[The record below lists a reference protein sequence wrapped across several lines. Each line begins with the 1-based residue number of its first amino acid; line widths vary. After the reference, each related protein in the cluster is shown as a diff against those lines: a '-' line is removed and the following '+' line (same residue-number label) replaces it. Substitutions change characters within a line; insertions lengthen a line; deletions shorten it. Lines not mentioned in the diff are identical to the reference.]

1 VSKIIVFGSSGF
13 VGKAVCNL
21 LEKLSYEIVKI
32 DRNVFSNM
40 KSSPMDFRESINE
53 TDILIFASAIAPAK
67 NSQDFLD
74 NIVLVQE
81 FLELTRGLNFAYLLN
96 ISSDAVYGDYLRPIT
111 EEDTPQPTN
120 IHGMMH
126 HSREFLLRQ
135 HFGENMG
142 NLRPTLIYGPKDPH
156 NSYGPNKFIRQA
168 LTHNRIEV
176 IGDGEEQRDHIFI
189 EDVARVAHLMVKL
202 RINENLNAA
211 TGRTIDFKSI
221 ALFIQSQI
229 PKINIAFLDRN
240 GRTMPHDGY
249 RAFNASKLKML
260 APDLSVLDLDEG
272 IRATLKEVS
281 EIGV

>member
-1 VSKIIVFGSSGF
+1 MSKILVFGSAGF
-13 VGKAVCNL
+13 VGKAICNL
-21 LEKLSYEIVKI
+21 LAKLNYEIVEI
-32 DRNVFSNM
+32 DRNVFSNL
-40 KSSPMDFRESINE
+40 KSSPVDFRKSINE

-67 NSQDFLD
+67 NSQDYLD
-74 NIVLVQE
+74 NIVLLQE

-96 ISSDAVYGDYLRPIT
+96 ISSDAVYGDYSRPIT
-111 EEDTPQPTN
+111 EEDAPQPTN

-168 LTHNRIEV
+168 LTQNRIEI

-202 RINENLNAA
+202 RLNENLNAA
-211 TGRTIDFKSI
+211 TGRTIDFRSI
-221 ALFIQSQI
+221 ALFIQSQL
-229 PKINIAFLDRN
+229 PKTDIAFLDRN

-249 RAFNASKLKML
+249 RAFNVSKLQML

-272 IRATLKEVS
+272 IRTTLKEVS
-281 EIGV
+281 EIGF

>member
-1 VSKIIVFGSSGF
+1 MSKIIVFGSSGF

-21 LEKLSYEIVKI
+21 LAKLNYEIVKI

-40 KSSPMDFRESINE
+40 KSSPMDFRKSINE

-96 ISSDAVYGDYLRPIT
+96 ISSDAVYGDYSRPIT
-111 EEDTPQPTN
+111 EEDAPQPTN

-126 HSREFLLRQ
+126 LSREFLLRQ
-135 HFGENMG
+135 HFGESMG

-168 LTHNRIEV
+168 LAHNRIEV
-176 IGDGEEQRDHIFI
+176 IGNGEEQRDHIFI

-202 RINENLNAA
+202 RLNENLNAA

-221 ALFIQSQI
+221 ALFIQSQL
-229 PKINIAFLDRN
+229 PKTNIAFLDRN

>member
-13 VGKAVCNL
+13 IGKAVCNL
-21 LEKLSYEIVKI
+21 LAKLNYEIVKI

-96 ISSDAVYGDYLRPIT
+96 ISSDAVYGDYSRPIT
-111 EEDTPQPTN
+111 EEDAPQPTN

-126 HSREFLLRQ
+126 LSREFLLRQ
-135 HFGENMG
+135 HFGESMG

-168 LTHNRIEV
+168 LAHNRIEV
-176 IGDGEEQRDHIFI
+176 IGNGEEQRDHIFI

-202 RINENLNAA
+202 RLNENLNAA

-221 ALFIQSQI
+221 ALFIQSQL
-229 PKINIAFLDRN
+229 PKTNIAFLDRN

>member
-13 VGKAVCNL
+13 IGKAVCNL
-21 LEKLSYEIVKI
+21 LAKLNYEIVKI

-96 ISSDAVYGDYLRPIT
+96 ISSDAVYGDYSRPIT
-111 EEDTPQPTN
+111 EEDAPQPTN

-126 HSREFLLRQ
+126 LSREFLLRQ
-135 HFGENMG
+135 HFGESMG

-168 LTHNRIEV
+168 LAHNRIEV
-176 IGDGEEQRDHIFI
+176 IGNGEEQRDHIFI
-189 EDVARVAHLMVKL
+189 EDVARVAHLMVKVRL
-202 RINENLNAA
+202 NENLNAA

-221 ALFIQSQI
+221 ALFIQSQL
-229 PKINIAFLDRN
+229 PKTNIAFLDRN

>member
-1 VSKIIVFGSSGF
+1 MSKIIVFGSSGF
-13 VGKAVCNL
+13 IGKAVCNL
-21 LEKLSYEIVKI
+21 LAKLNYEIVKI

-40 KSSPMDFRESINE
+40 KSSPMDFRKSINE

-96 ISSDAVYGDYLRPIT
+96 ISSDAVYGDYSRPIT
-111 EEDTPQPTN
+111 EEDAPQPTN

-126 HSREFLLRQ
+126 LSREFLLRQ
-135 HFGENMG
+135 HFGESMG

-168 LTHNRIEV
+168 LAHNRIEV
-176 IGDGEEQRDHIFI
+176 IGNGEEQRDHIFI

-202 RINENLNAA
+202 RLNENLNAA

-221 ALFIQSQI
+221 ALFIQSQL
-229 PKINIAFLDRN
+229 PKTNIAFLDRN